1 LCRGKKRGSGYAGQK
16 RCLFIIVGV
25 IAKKLKQGLSDRT
38 FSPRKNDGADL
49 KGNTLRV
56 YTYIFKV
63 KQSGVREAQRA
74 LGLTSVSLA
83 QYHLDKLVEMGLAR
97 KEEVSGSYVLAKEI
111 KVETLEAF
119 LKIGSHIF
127 PRFLL
132 YTVIIS
138 TIFTYFLYA
147 IHSTP
152 LVVGDLWAII
162 IGTVSLAAMWYET
175 LRAWRRGP

>member
-1 LCRGKKRGSGYAGQK
+1 MKKGFLNSSATVQK
-16 RCLFIIVGV
+16 DV
-25 IAKKLKQGLSDRT
+25 
-38 FSPRKNDGADL
+38 NADL

-63 KQSGVREAQRA
+63 KQSGVREVQRA
-74 LGLTSVSLA
+74 LRLTSVSLA
-83 QYHLDKLVEMGLAR
+83 QYHLDKLVSMGLAR
-97 KEEVSGSYVLAKEI
+97 KEDVTGAYLLVKEI

-132 YTVIIS
+132 YTVIIT
-138 TIFTYFLYA
+138 TIFAYFLYA

-152 LVVGDLWAII
+152 LVVGDLWAIV
-162 IGTVSLAAMWYET
+162 IGVISLIAMWYET
-175 LRAWRRGP
+175 IRAWKRGP

>member
-1 LCRGKKRGSGYAGQK
+1 LDRAKLHFARLSEQNIPLKVGFPNSSNPPQK
-16 RCLFIIVGV
+16 DV
-25 IAKKLKQGLSDRT
+25 
-38 FSPRKNDGADL
+38 NADL

-56 YTYIFKV
+56 YTYIFKM
-63 KQSGVREAQRA
+63 KQSGVREVQRA

-83 QYHLDKLVEMGLAR
+83 QYHLDKLVSMGLAR
-97 KEEVSGSYVLAKEI
+97 KEEVTGAYVLVKEI

-132 YTVIIS
+132 YTVIVT
-138 TIFTYFLYA
+138 TIFAYFLYD

-152 LVVGDLWAII
+152 LVVGDLWAAI
-162 IGTVSLAAMWYET
+162 IGVISLLAMWYET